1 MIEMGGHLGLRT
13 DDHKKLISSLMDRDE
28 RDLRIWILL
37 LGGLRMFAVSIQGS
51 IHVISHLPGPLSN
64 HVLLSNKFTPRSERG
79 ERTRESNK
87 QEGREKRDGGTKSN
101 KEMKRVG
108 KRQRVKKQKMEKE
121 VKEEE

>member
-1 MIEMGGHLGLRT
+1 
-13 DDHKKLISSLMDRDE
+13 
-28 RDLRIWILL
+28 
-37 LGGLRMFAVSIQGS
+37 MFAISIQGGT
-51 IHVISHLPGPLSN
+51 HVISHLPGPLSN
-64 HVLLSNKFTPRSERG
+64 HVLLLNKFTPRSERG